1 MKNFSI
7 MKKADFKF
15 DEINVNG
22 GEKEARMVPLAVGDE
37 LNFTLSKEMFVPRK
51 ETINGTQQEWTDL
64 QTDGDVAVSA
74 SQLTRRNNGL
84 ILNGKTIKERLAS
97 FVDLF
102 SEEGTLKLKV
112 TKVVE
117 RAFDQPDGSKST
129 SRYLKF
135 EVA

>member
-1 MKNFSI
+1 

-15 DEINVNG
+15 EDVVVNG

-84 ILNGKTIKERLAS
+84 TLEGKTIKERLAS
-97 FVDLF
+97 FVNLF
-102 SEEGTLKLKV
+102 TDEGTLKLKV

-117 RAFDQPDGSKST
+117 RAFAQADGSTST
-129 SRYLKF
+129 FRYLKF

>member
-1 MKNFSI
+1 

-51 ETINGTQQEWTDL
+51 ETINGTQQEWTDI
-64 QTDGDVAVSA
+64 QSDGDVAVSA

-84 ILNGKTIKERLAS
+84 TLNGKTIKERLAS
-97 FVDLF
+97 FVELF

>member
-1 MKNFSI
+1 

-15 DEINVNG
+15 DDIQVNG

-51 ETINGTQQEWTDL
+51 ETINGTTQEWTDV
-64 QTDGDVAVSA
+64 QTDGDVAISS

-84 ILNGKTIKERLAS
+84 TLNGKTIKERLAS

-112 TKVVE
+112 AKVVDRDFTQE
-117 RAFDQPDGSKST
+117 DGSKST
-129 SRYLKF
+129 ARYLKF
-135 EVA
+135 AMA

>member
-1 MKNFSI
+1 
-7 MKKADFKF
+7 MKKNEFKF
-15 DEINVNG
+15 DDIQVNG

-51 ETINGTQQEWTDL
+51 ETINGTTQEWTDI

-84 ILNGKTIKERLAS
+84 TLNGKTIKERLAS

-117 RAFDQPDGSKST
+117 RDFTDPNGKKSI

>member
-1 MKNFSI
+1 

-15 DEINVNG
+15 EDVVVNG
-22 GEKEARMVPLAVGDE
+22 GEKEARMVPLAVNDE

-51 ETINGTQQEWTDL
+51 ETINGATQEWTDV

-84 ILNGKTIKERLAS
+84 ALTGKTIKERLAS

-117 RAFDQPDGSKST
+117 RSFDQPDGSKST

>member
-1 MKNFSI
+1 

-15 DEINVNG
+15 DDVVVNG

-84 ILNGKTIKERLAS
+84 TLEGKTIKERLAS
-97 FVDLF
+97 FVNLF
-102 SEEGTLKLKV
+102 TDEGTLKLKV
-112 TKVVE
+112 IKVVE
-117 RAFDQPDGSKST
+117 RTFAQADGSTST

>member
-1 MKNFSI
+1 

-15 DEINVNG
+15 DDIQVNG

-51 ETINGTQQEWTDL
+51 ETINGTTQEWTDV
-64 QTDGDVAVSA
+64 QTDGDVAISS

-84 ILNGKTIKERLAS
+84 TLDGKTIKERLAS

-102 SEEGTLKLKV
+102 SDEGTLKLKV
-112 TKVVE
+112 AKVVE
-117 RAFDQPDGSKST
+117 RDFTQEDGSKST

-135 EVA
+135 TVA

>member
-1 MKNFSI
+1 
-7 MKKADFKF
+7 MKKNEFKF
-15 DEINVNG
+15 DDIQVNG
-22 GEKEARMVPLAVGDE
+22 GEQEARMVPLAVGDE

-51 ETINGTQQEWTDL
+51 ETINGTTQEWTDI

-84 ILNGKTIKERLAS
+84 TLNGKTIKERLAS

-117 RAFDQPDGSKST
+117 RDFTDPDGKKSI

>member
-1 MKNFSI
+1 
-7 MKKADFKF
+7 MKKADFDFK
-15 DEINVNG
+15 DVVVNG

-84 ILNGKTIKERLAS
+84 TLEGKTVKERLAS
-97 FVDLF
+97 FVNLF
-102 SEEGTLKLKV
+102 TDEGTLKLKI

-117 RAFDQPDGSKST
+117 RAFTQADGNTST

>member
-1 MKNFSI
+1 

-15 DEINVNG
+15 NEVVVNG

-51 ETINGTQQEWTDL
+51 ETINGSTQEWTDV
-64 QTDGDVAVSA
+64 QTDGDIAVSA

-84 ILNGKTIKERLAS
+84 TLEGKTIKERLAS
-97 FVDLF
+97 LLNLF
-102 SEEGTLKLKV
+102 TDEGTLKLKV
-112 TKVVE
+112 TKVIE
-117 RAFDQPDGSKST
+117 RAFVQADGSTST

>member
-1 MKNFSI
+1 
-7 MKKADFKF
+7 MKKNEFKF
-15 DEINVNG
+15 DDLKLAG
-22 GEKEARMVPLAVGDE
+22 AEKEARMVPLAVGDE

-51 ETINGTQQEWTDL
+51 ETINGTTQEWTDI

-84 ILNGKTIKERLAS
+84 TLNGKTIKDRLAS
-97 FVDLF
+97 FVELF

-117 RAFDQPDGSKST
+117 RSFAQPDGSKST

-135 EVA
+135 GIA

>member
-1 MKNFSI
+1 

-15 DEINVNG
+15 DDVVVNG

-84 ILNGKTIKERLAS
+84 TLEGKTIKERLAS
-97 FVDLF
+97 FVNLF
-102 SEEGTLKLKV
+102 TDEGTLKLKI

-117 RAFDQPDGSKST
+117 RDFTQEDGSKST

-135 EVA
+135 AIA

>member
-1 MKNFSI
+1 
-7 MKKADFKF
+7 MKKNEFKF
-15 DEINVNG
+15 DDIQVNG

-51 ETINGTQQEWTDL
+51 ETINGTTQEWTDI

-84 ILNGKTIKERLAS
+84 TLNGKTIKERLAS

-112 TKVVE
+112 TKVIE
-117 RAFDQPDGSKST
+117 RDFTDPNGKKSI

>member
-1 MKNFSI
+1 

-15 DEINVNG
+15 EDVVVNG
-22 GEKEARMVPLAVGDE
+22 GEKEARMVPLAVNDE

-51 ETINGTQQEWTDL
+51 ETINGATQEWTDV

-84 ILNGKTIKERLAS
+84 ALTGKTIKERLAS

-117 RAFDQPDGSKST
+117 RDFTDPNGKKSI

-135 EVA
+135 DLA

>member
-1 MKNFSI
+1 
-7 MKKADFKF
+7 MKKNEFKF
-15 DEINVNG
+15 DDIQVNG
-22 GEKEARMVPLAVGDE
+22 GDKEARMVPLAVGDE

-51 ETINGTQQEWTDL
+51 ETINGTTQEWTDI

-84 ILNGKTIKERLAS
+84 TLNGKTIKERLAS

-117 RAFDQPDGSKST
+117 RDFTDPDGKKSI

>member
-1 MKNFSI
+1 

-15 DEINVNG
+15 EDMVVNG
-22 GEKEARMVPLAVGDE
+22 GEKEARMVPLTVGDE

-51 ETINGTQQEWTDL
+51 ETINGSTREWTDV
-64 QTDGDVAVSA
+64 QTDGDIAVSA

-84 ILNGKTIKERLAS
+84 TLEGKTIKERLEF
-97 FVDLF
+97 FVNLF
-102 SEEGTLKLKV
+102 TDEGTLKLKV

-117 RAFDQPDGSKST
+117 RAFAQADGSTST

>member
-1 MKNFSI
+1 
-7 MKKADFKF
+7 MKKNEFKF
-15 DEINVNG
+15 DDIQVNG
-22 GEKEARMVPLAVGDE
+22 GEKEARMVPLAVDDE

-51 ETINGTQQEWTDL
+51 ETINGTTQEWTDI

-84 ILNGKTIKERLAS
+84 TLNGKTIKERLAS
-97 FVDLF
+97 FIDLF

-117 RAFDQPDGSKST
+117 RDFTDPDGKKSI

-135 EVA
+135 DLA

>member
-1 MKNFSI
+1 
-7 MKKADFKF
+7 MKKNEFKF
-15 DEINVNG
+15 DDIQVNG

-51 ETINGTQQEWTDL
+51 ETINGTTQEWTDI

-84 ILNGKTIKERLAS
+84 TLNGKTIKERLAS

-112 TKVVE
+112 KKVVE
-117 RAFDQPDGSKST
+117 RDFTDPDGKKSI

-135 EVA
+135 DLA

>member
-1 MKNFSI
+1 

-15 DEINVNG
+15 KEISVNG
-22 GEKEARMVPLAVGDE
+22 GEKEVRMVPITFGDE
-37 LNFTLSKEMFVPRK
+37 LNFTLSKEMFVARK
-51 ETINGTQQEWTDL
+51 ETINGTLQEWTDI

-84 ILNGKTIKERLAS
+84 TLNGKTIKERLES
-97 FVDLF
+97 FIGLF
-102 SEEGTLKLKV
+102 SEEGTLKLRV

>member
-1 MKNFSI
+1 

-15 DEINVNG
+15 DDIQVNG
-22 GEKEARMVPLAVGDE
+22 GEKEVRMVPLAVGDE
-37 LNFTLSKEMFVPRK
+37 LNFTLSKEMFVPRD
-51 ETINGTQQEWTDL
+51 ETINGTKQQWTDV
-64 QTDGDVAVSA
+64 QTDGDIAVSA

-84 ILNGKTIKERLAS
+84 TLNGKTVKERLAS

-117 RAFDQPDGSKST
+117 RDFTQEDGSKST

-135 EVA
+135 EVV

>member
-1 MKNFSI
+1 

-37 LNFTLSKEMFVPRK
+37 LNFTLSNEMFVPRK
-51 ETINGTQQEWTDL
+51 ETINGSQQEWTDL
-64 QTDGDVAVSA
+64 QTDGDIAVSA

-84 ILNGKTIKERLAS
+84 TLNGKTIKERLAS

-112 TKVVE
+112 SKVVE
-117 RAFDQPDGSKST
+117 RSFDQPDGSKST

-135 EVA
+135 EIA

>member
-1 MKNFSI
+1 

-64 QTDGDVAVSA
+64 QTDGDVAISA

-84 ILNGKTIKERLAS
+84 TLNGKTIKERLAS
-97 FVDLF
+97 FIELF

-135 EVA
+135 EKA

>member
-1 MKNFSI
+1 

-15 DEINVNG
+15 EDVVVNG

-84 ILNGKTIKERLAS
+84 TLEGKTIKERLAS
-97 FVDLF
+97 FVNLF
-102 SEEGTLKLKV
+102 TDEGTLKLKV

-117 RAFDQPDGSKST
+117 RAFAQAAGSTST

>member
-1 MKNFSI
+1 

-15 DEINVNG
+15 EDVVING

-51 ETINGTQQEWTDL
+51 ETINGTTQEWTDL

-84 ILNGKTIKERLAS
+84 TLEGKTIKERLAS
-97 FVDLF
+97 FVNLF
-102 SEEGTLKLKV
+102 TDEGTLKLKV

-117 RAFDQPDGSKST
+117 RAFAQADGSTST

>member
-1 MKNFSI
+1 

-15 DEINVNG
+15 DDIQVNG
-22 GEKEARMVPLAVGDE
+22 GEKEARMVPLTQGDE

-51 ETINGTQQEWTDL
+51 ELIGGTTQEWTDV

-84 ILNGKTIKERLAS
+84 PLKGKTIKERLAS

-102 SEEGTLKLKV
+102 SDEGTLKVKV
-112 TKVVE
+112 AKVVE
-117 RAFDQPDGSKST
+117 RDFTDEDGKKST
-129 SRYLKF
+129 SRYLRF
-135 EVA
+135 TMA

>member
-1 MKNFSI
+1 

-15 DEINVNG
+15 EDVVING

-84 ILNGKTIKERLAS
+84 TLEGKTIKERLAS
-97 FVDLF
+97 FVSLF
-102 SEEGTLKLKV
+102 TDEGTLKLKV

-117 RAFDQPDGSKST
+117 RAFAQADGSTST

>member
-1 MKNFSI
+1 

-15 DEINVNG
+15 EDVVING

-51 ETINGTQQEWTDL
+51 ETINGSTQEWTDV
-64 QTDGDVAVSA
+64 QTDGDIAVSA

-84 ILNGKTIKERLAS
+84 TLEGKTIKERLTS
-97 FVDLF
+97 FVNLF
-102 SEEGTLKLKV
+102 TDEGTLKLKV

-117 RAFDQPDGSKST
+117 RAFAQADGSTST

>member
-1 MKNFSI
+1 

-15 DEINVNG
+15 NEVVVNG

-37 LNFTLSKEMFVPRK
+37 LNFTLSKEMFMPRK
-51 ETINGTQQEWTDL
+51 ETINGSTQEWTDV
-64 QTDGDVAVSA
+64 QTDGDIAVSA

-84 ILNGKTIKERLAS
+84 TLEGKTIKERLAS
-97 FVDLF
+97 FVNLF
-102 SEEGTLKLKV
+102 TDEGTLKLKV

-117 RAFDQPDGSKST
+117 RAFQQADGSNST

>member
-1 MKNFSI
+1 
-7 MKKADFKF
+7 MKKNEFKF
-15 DEINVNG
+15 DDIQVNG

-51 ETINGTQQEWTDL
+51 ETINGTTQEWTDI

-74 SQLTRRNNGL
+74 SQLIRRNNGL
-84 ILNGKTIKERLAS
+84 TLNGKTIKERLAS

-117 RAFDQPDGSKST
+117 RDFTDPNSKKSI

-135 EVA
+135 DLA